1 MAFKLK
7 PDATFPAT
15 VLIPNGD
22 EPLPLKLRFR
32 RKRKED
38 VAAWIEGA
46 AGRNDADTLGEVIDG
61 WTDVDT
67 PFSAEA
73 LSELLSAYSGAGMA
87 IFSGYM
93 RALSEAERKN

>member
-7 PDATFPAT
+7 PDATFTAT
-15 VLIPNGD
+15 VMIPNGD
-22 EPLPLKLRFR
+22 TPLPLKLKFR

-38 VAAWIEGA
+38 VAAWIESA
-46 AGRNDADTLGEVIDG
+46 AGRADADTLGEVIDG

-67 PFSAEA
+67 PYSSDA
-73 LSELLSAYSGAGMA
+73 LTEMLSAYSGAGMA
-87 IFSGYM
+87 IFGGYL